1 MTPRVQAAAICLPA
15 FLVLAGCTTPARPA
29 PGSTAEAATATSGD
43 VLALSGH
50 VDGID
55 NGCFADGECSVSVDG
70 LKVVTMRGWSQST
83 WGQRDPDLV
92 PGDRV
97 DVRCR
102 TADGH
107 CTLEGSDEY
116 FLRKAR

>member
-1 MTPRVQAAAICLPA
+1 MT
-15 FLVLAGCTTPARPA
+15 
-29 PGSTAEAATATSGD
+29 
-43 VLALSGH
+43 LSGR

-70 LKVVTMRGWSQST
+70 LNVVTMRGWSQST
-83 WGQRDPDLV
+83 WGQRDPELA

-102 TADGH
+102 VADSG
-107 CTLEGSDEY
+107 CTLEGSEEY